1 MLRVRACV
9 QVRARAYPHAC
20 AYRARAPDLLDQLLP
35 VVGVNGKLG
44 LQVTTEYPRHRNPE
58 STPASIDAT
67 RSGEAVVCACA
78 HVHIHAQ
85 STPHRARL
93 THVR

>member
-1 MLRVRACV
+1 VHIRMRAG
-9 QVRARAYPHAC
+9 ARAC

-35 VVGVNGKLG
+35 IVGVNGKLG
-44 LQVTTEYPRHRNPE
+44 LQVPPSTRYRNPE
-58 STPASIDAT
+58 SAPASIGAN

-78 HVHIHAQ
+78 HVHIRAQ

-93 THVR
+93 AHVR